1 MADKGMDARYRIQDE
16 LWERIQ
22 PLLPP
27 ELPKPRG
34 GRPRIDPRKAMEAIL
49 HIFRNGCMWGS
60 LPRSMGS
67 PGAVRR
73 RFREWQKA
81 GVFQRMWQA
90 GLLEYDEMRKMVWYG
105 KKWRIPT

>member
-1 MADKGMDARYRIQDE
+1 MVSDE
-16 LWERIQ
+16 TYQIPDSLWEEIR

-34 GRPRIDPRKAMEAIL
+34 GRPRIDQRKAMEAIL
-49 HIFRNGCMWGS
+49 YIFHNGCKWKAF
-60 LPRSMGS
+60 PRSMGS

-90 GLLEYDEMRKMVWYG
+90 GLLEYHEMRQMVWHG
-105 KKWRIPT
+105 KEWRMPSKG